1 MPQPPAPFRETSPYI
16 VELRERSG
24 CVAALF
30 GVPFFL
36 AGIFL
41 ALQVTGVS
49 HYEIEPNNQWTHL
62 LLGLMSL
69 VFLSFG
75 SLMLFARRSSALD
88 LGTRSLVRRQGLLIP
103 MHSDSRQLSEFSAV
117 VIACDRGDSDS
128 PVRYP
133 VQLRAIYGKDCLI
146 TTPVK
151 YGESLR
157 QAEYLSR
164 LLSLPLIDTITD
176 HETVVAPDRTG
187 ESLRDRL
194 LPATLQTERVERPP
208 GMRSEVSEND
218 GYATIVITGGKSM
231 AGVFAALSKVART
244 CDLGPRLFSFKCA
257 YARRRAA
264 ERDRCAVHRIALGP
278 RR

>member
-1 MPQPPAPFRETSPYI
+1 
-16 VELRERSG
+16 
-24 CVAALF
+24 
-30 GVPFFL
+30 
-36 AGIFL
+36 
-41 ALQVTGVS
+41 
-49 HYEIEPNNQWTHL
+49 
-62 LLGLMSL
+62 
-69 VFLSFG
+69 
-75 SLMLFARRSSALD
+75 
-88 LGTRSLVRRQGLLIP
+88 
-103 MHSDSRQLSEFSAV
+103 
-117 VIACDRGDSDS
+117 
-128 PVRYP
+128 

-244 CDLGPRLFSFKCA
+244 CGLGPRLFSFKCA

-264 ERDRCAVHRIALGP
+264 ERDRCAVRRIALGP